1 VTNGLSEM
9 KATVPQSS
17 IGKLSVRSVDVGEV
31 DAGPISIAKLV
42 LDSIHLD
49 VSTGAVTARNVNITI
64 GVTLSLDWSVGVSID
79 GIGSWGWNGTID
91 LGSQSATVP
100 LGNLDLTGLKSLD
113 FDIASLAVSD
123 VEAVVGAIRDLKL
136 GPLVAE
142 QIAAQSL
149 VLPDA
154 GFAVTGLGLGSV
166 EVEGLSVPAAT
177 GAQVTIGHAHGDALP
192 LGTVTIPGLSF
203 PRASIGDVVSDQL
216 DASGD
221 PDPYLFTAD
230 AGVLSVTLSVAPSA
244 ELTMDELRISNL
256 RASASVGAVTLQD
269 VVLPYDVFNIK
280 LSQLGIDSLAVPAL
294 EVS

>member
-1 VTNGLSEM
+1 M
-9 KATVPQSS
+9 
-17 IGKLSVRSVDVGEV
+17 
-31 DAGPISIAKLV
+31 
-42 LDSIHLD
+42 LDSIHLG

-100 LGNLDLTGLKSLD
+100 LGNLSLSGLKSLD
-113 FDIASLAVSD
+113 FDIASLAVSNVD
-123 VEAVVGAIRDLKL
+123 AVVGAIRDLKL

-142 QIAAQSL
+142 QVAARSL
-149 VLPDA
+149 VLPDP
-154 GFAVTGLGLGSV
+154 GFALTGLGLGSIAINGV
-166 EVEGLSVPAAT
+166 SVPAAT

-203 PRASIGDVVSDQL
+203 PRASIGDIVSDRL
-216 DASGD
+216 DASGE
-221 PDPYLFTAD
+221 PDPYLFTGDAD
-230 AGVLSVTLSVAPSA
+230 VLSVTLSVAPSA
-244 ELTMDELRISNL
+244 ELAMDELRISNVK
-256 RASASVGAVTLQD
+256 ASASIGAVTLQD

-280 LSQLGIDSLAVPAL
+280 LSQLGIDNLAVPAL